1 MMISSLLS
9 HVRIHQTRTVF
20 QMYEYEQTC
29 LLIYVINNTR
39 KEFIKEKFK
48 LQKI

>member
-1 MMISSLLS
+1 MMIPSLLS
-9 HVRIHQTRTVF
+9 HVNQTNQFF

-48 LQKI
+48 LQKL